1 MQHTF
6 ICCFPLVLLS
16 HLATSGAVN
25 TLVFA
30 SYFVPHLRRLDH
42 KLSPRERDLMTDSPV
57 VEETESQALPLGRRL
72 NQILLWLKRLDHK
85 LFPRERDLIT
95 DSPVVEKMIISSSL
109 EEET

>member
-42 KLSPRERDLMTDSPV
+42 KLFPRERDLMTDSPV

-109 EEET
+109 GEET